1 MSTVRKHLLSPI
13 KHGEICSAALVAL
26 AINYSEQI
34 YDACEPESEEIFNRL
49 LVDAL
54 EEKGYKGLS
63 IDAINKSIAQQ
74 ITGHARIREFPTRS
88 VAGF

>member
-1 MSTVRKHLLSPI
+1 MSLT
-13 KHGEICSAALVAL
+13 KHGKVYPIGLAAL

-49 LVDAL
+49 LIDAL

-63 IDAINKSIAQQ
+63 IDIINKSIAYYLAEQDVDF
-74 ITGHARIREFPTRS
+74 GEFDEYFEELPAS
-88 VAGF
+88 WS

>member
-1 MSTVRKHLLSPI
+1 MSPI

-54 EEKGYKGLS
+54 EEKGYRGLS
-63 IDAINKSIAQQ
+63 IDAINKSIAYYLAEQD
-74 ITGHARIREFPTRS
+74 IDFGEFDEYFEELPAS
-88 VAGF
+88 WS